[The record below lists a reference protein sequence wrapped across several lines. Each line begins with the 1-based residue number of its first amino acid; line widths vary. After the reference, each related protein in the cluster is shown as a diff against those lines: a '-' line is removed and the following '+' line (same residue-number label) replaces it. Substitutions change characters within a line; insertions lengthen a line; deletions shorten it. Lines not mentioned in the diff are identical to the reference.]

1 MAYSQRCRMPQ
12 TNQKEI
18 EVVIM
23 KKTLSLIL
31 ALLLCLSLCGCK
43 DTPIE
48 SEKTI
53 ADTEATD
60 TEATDTELAQAVALI
75 ESAEAAIISAASI
88 VLDDWIDAYFVDS
101 SYNYLLEH
109 SPNWAKKVTTFREYR
124 SSAKEKLEKA
134 KDLIG
139 SKGSSDYY
147 TAVKEYY
154 KSVTVLLKLITDNPT
169 GLTLGAYSLSLSDQR
184 EICANT
190 YAEVE
195 FYQ

>member
-1 MAYSQRCRMPQ
+1 
-12 TNQKEI
+12 
-18 EVVIM
+18 M

-43 DTPIE
+43 DTQIE
-48 SEKTI
+48 SEKTT
-53 ADTEATD
+53 AD

-75 ESAEAAIISAASI
+75 KSAEASIISAASI

-154 KSVTVLLKLITDNPT
+154 KSVTVLLKLITDNPK
-169 GLTLGAYSLSLSDQR
+169 GHTLGTYSLALSDQR